1 MVKVASLAVAL
12 ALAACA
18 GEDPEASLARVIESA
33 EQAAEA
39 RDTGHFR
46 DLIASSYADHR
57 GNDRDRLIDVIRG
70 YFFTNPRVD
79 VVTRIE
85 ETELLGDDAARI
97 VVLAG
102 ILGRREAGGM
112 LGGFDGRVYRV
123 ELELVMRG
131 PDWQIIGA
139 RWERSL
145 DARIGE

>member
-1 MVKVASLAVAL
+1 MVRVAALAVAL
-12 ALAACA
+12 ALAAC
-18 GEDPEASLARVIESA
+18 GGVDPEASLARVVESA
-33 EQAAEA
+33 EAAAEA

-46 DLIASSYADHR
+46 ALIAPSYADRR

-85 ETELLGDDAARI
+85 ATELLGDDAARI
-97 VVLAG
+97 VLLAG
-102 ILGRREAGGM
+102 ILGRREGSGM
-112 LGGFDGRVYRV
+112 LGGFDGRLYRV

-131 PDWQIIGA
+131 SDWQVIGA
-139 RWERSL
+139 QWERAL

>member
-1 MVKVASLAVAL
+1 MVRVALLAVAL

-18 GEDPEASLARVIESA
+18 REDPEASLARVIASA
-33 EQAAEA
+33 EAAAEA
-39 RDTGHFR
+39 RDTGYFR
-46 DLIASSYADHR
+46 ALIAPSYADHR

-70 YFFTNPRVD
+70 YFFANPRVD

-102 ILGRREAGGM
+102 LLGRREGSGM
-112 LGGFDGRVYRV
+112 LGGFDGRLYHL
-123 ELELVMRG
+123 ELELVLRG
-131 PDWQIIGA
+131 SDWRVIGA
-139 RWERSL
+139 RWERAL